1 MTAEY
6 SKGVKITAEYCT
18 NHVGDQLI
26 TVGACYGELPCHPD
40 TMDAV
45 ADEDADGGFIA
56 VHMDAVRDPSFG
68 PIGLVAWNAS
78 RQGDLHFYTS

>member
-1 MTAEY
+1 M
-6 SKGVKITAEYCT
+6 
-18 NHVGDQLI
+18 
-26 TVGACYGELPCHPD
+26 GACYGNLPCHAD

-78 RQGDLHFYTS
+78 RHGINIFPCHVW